1 MKPTV
6 RNPSSDPAFT
16 LIELLVVIAIIAV
29 LASMLLPALA
39 RAKSQAKLPVDMNN
53 QRQISMIMRFYS
65 EDTGRWIPNLPNPTG
80 TPQMQ
85 ANPAYPG
92 AIMIQDFRGNGSYT
106 GPFVSWMD
114 MVFPSVPNISIF
126 RCPAVPATPATGFTG
141 YHLHH
146 YGYNAYLGGYL
157 GSQGNMPGG
166 RAYKDITTETVL
178 NPEKVLVT
186 ADYNNY
192 YAHYMNPSDWAA
204 QAQNPAGQTVNHER
218 KHKAV
223 YRHDGKSVVSFADNR
238 VDFALSS
245 DPSFYGPAGV
255 SGHFDPIQVR

>member
-39 RAKSQAKLPVDMNN
+39 RAKSQAKLPVDKNN

-65 EDTGRWIPNLPNPTG
+65 EDTGRWVQNYPNPAA

-85 ANPAYPG
+85 PNPEAPG
-92 AIMIQDFRGNGSYT
+92 AIMIQDYRGSGTYV
-106 GPFVSWMD
+106 GPFMSWMD
-114 MVFPSVPNISIF
+114 VIFPSVPNISIF

-146 YGYNAYLGGYL
+146 YGYNGYLGGHM
-157 GSQGNMPGG
+157 NGG
-166 RAYKDITTETVL
+166 RGFKDITTETVM
-178 NPEKVLVT
+178 NPEKVIVT

-192 YAHYMNPSDWAA
+192 YAHYMNPGDWGS
-204 QAQNPAGQTVNHER
+204 QAQNPIGQGVNHER

-223 YRHDGKSVVSFADNR
+223 YRHDEKSVVSFADNHI
-238 VDFALSS
+238 DFALSS
-245 DPSFYGPAGV
+245 DTSFYGVAGV
-255 SGHFDPIQVR
+255 SGHFDPNLAR